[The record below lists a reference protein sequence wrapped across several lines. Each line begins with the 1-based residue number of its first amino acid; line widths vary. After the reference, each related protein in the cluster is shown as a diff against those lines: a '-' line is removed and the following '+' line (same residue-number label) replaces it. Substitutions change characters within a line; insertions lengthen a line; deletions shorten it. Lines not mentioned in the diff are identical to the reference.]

1 MKKVYLFLII
11 PVLSLCLFG
20 CENKELKE
28 KYDHGVKLIENKEWE
43 RATTVFKDL
52 GDYKDSKDKLNE
64 IIFLSSTETI
74 DEHIDYPGLYGDD
87 IKKGIK
93 NLLSILKYKNT
104 KSKVDE
110 YYNKII
116 GKLDDEKNVPNSEQK
131 DYSGN
136 FYEYLEILEEY
147 AYNDNYKSQAKPKVC
162 DYSIVAFNEGF
173 INYTFSSNIEFH
185 CEDSSFVT
193 NNKYYKMT
201 NHSWSGTRDVNRY
214 SSYDYFVQFLTTNVM
229 TYEETYISIYG
240 TVPIQDSYWY
250 KIIDDAIYVKK
261 NRKEKYEKKFVITT
275 LNDTTLKFKGY
286 NYTLNV
292 M

>member
-104 KSKVDE
+104 IFYLMKDRKWFLRFSIHQSKS
-110 YYNKII
+110 I
-116 GKLDDEKNVPNSEQK
+116 KL
-131 DYSGN
+131 
-136 FYEYLEILEEY
+136 
-147 AYNDNYKSQAKPKVC
+147 
-162 DYSIVAFNEGF
+162 
-173 INYTFSSNIEFH
+173 
-185 CEDSSFVT
+185 
-193 NNKYYKMT
+193 
-201 NHSWSGTRDVNRY
+201 
-214 SSYDYFVQFLTTNVM
+214 
-229 TYEETYISIYG
+229 
-240 TVPIQDSYWY
+240 
-250 KIIDDAIYVKK
+250 YVS
-261 NRKEKYEKKFVITT
+261 
-275 LNDTTLKFKGY
+275 LNQY
-286 NYTLNV
+286 
-292 M
+292 